1 LIILIKTPSQ
11 KNKNRKTKLE
21 KILVHLPFGETSL
34 LFFII
39 NIISTYPLNFFLSDR
54 SSFFGQPKNIL
65 ETTTIGD
72 VASRPRRVMKD
83 LIKIIEF
90 KSSKNSSEKDG
101 IVLN

>member
-1 LIILIKTPSQ
+1 MYYYLTTI
-11 KNKNRKTKLE
+11 
-21 KILVHLPFGETSL
+21 F
-34 LFFII
+34 
-39 NIISTYPLNFFLSDR
+39 TYPLNFFLSDR

-65 ETTTIGD
+65 ETTKIGD